1 MHETP
6 DDLVSLQRLLDE
18 SFAHAGPHLLS
29 IIEPSRRLSA
39 VEVSDRLQ
47 GMRLLAL
54 ATVTQDG
61 RPLVGPVDGI
71 FFRGSF
77 YFGSSPDSVRLRHIR
92 SRPAVSATHVPSEAL
107 AVTVH
112 GEARPI
118 DLEASE
124 HEQFRQT
131 VLDIYTPQYGADWES
146 FLEEESAYVRID
158 ARRMFTF
165 HMDETSS
172 GDER

>member
-1 MHETP
+1 MHETA
-6 DDLVSLQRLLDE
+6 DDLERLQGLLDA
-18 SFAHAGPHLLS
+18 SFAAAGPHLLS
-29 IIEPSRRLSA
+29 IIEPERRLSA
-39 VEVSDRLQ
+39 AEVAERLQ

-54 ATVTQDG
+54 ATVTKDG

-77 YFGSSPDSVRLRHIR
+77 YFGSSPSSVRLRHIR
-92 SRPAVSATHVPSEAL
+92 SRPSVSATHVPSESL

-112 GEARPI
+112 GTAVAI
-118 DLEASE
+118 DLDAPE
-124 HEQFRQT
+124 HAQFRQT
-131 VLDIYTPQYGADWES
+131 VLDIYTPQYGTEWED

-165 HMDETSS
+165 HMNDSAGS
-172 GDER
+172 GQR